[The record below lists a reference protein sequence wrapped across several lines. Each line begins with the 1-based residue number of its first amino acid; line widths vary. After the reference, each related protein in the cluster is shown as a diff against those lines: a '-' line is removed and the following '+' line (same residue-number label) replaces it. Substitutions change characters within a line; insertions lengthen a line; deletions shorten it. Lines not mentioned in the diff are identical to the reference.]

1 MGFRILK
8 LTYSSLYLHL
18 SETVSQW
25 NLNCA
30 SRKWCWWLT
39 GYKPPLPCES
49 GPGLHPYTILGT
61 ARVGEVECHYLNGGS
76 TKCCRPWG
84 LKKCLPNSR
93 REAKCQ
99 TCLITPGFFWP
110 CFFCPHWGAHLE
122 EGRDSV
128 TSLPSQVSK
137 INGSSGN
144 K

>member
-8 LTYSSLYLHL
+8 LAYSSFCLHL

-61 ARVGEVECHYLNGGS
+61 AHVGEVECHCLNGGS
-76 TKCCRPWG
+76 TKRSGPWG

-99 TCLITPGFFWP
+99 TCLITPGFLWP
-110 CFFCPHWGAHLE
+110 CFFCPHAGAPLE
-122 EGRDSV
+122 EGKDSV
-128 TSLPSQVSK
+128 TSLPGQVSK
-137 INGSSGN
+137 ISGSSGN